1 MPVSKARIDMSLVED
16 SEKLVD
22 TNDEWIVERI
32 AIKER
37 RLYFYEKSSFLE
49 KKDNYVYNIIGTRY

>member
-37 RLYFYEKSSFLE
+37 RLYFYEKPSFLE